1 MVGRTFWLASIN
13 RTQFVVLV
21 FLLLA
26 SLSLIGILV
35 IAPEICDATLVLAGA
50 GNRVVRIVFVAGLL
64 AFLMVLAAGVI
75 KRWRWT
81 FWLVTVA
88 FVAGVLRVP
97 ASLLQLLGVVSASCP
112 IWYVLLHALVG
123 VIQFAIGVA
132 MMRGYR
138 RAGTWAPF

>member
-1 MVGRTFWLASIN
+1 MVGRTFGLAAIN

-35 IAPEICDATLVLAGA
+35 IAPEIYDATLVLAGA

-97 ASLLQLLGVVSASCP
+97 ASLLQLLGVVSASGP